1 MIRWGFC
8 LAAFLFTSC
17 LSVLPDRQGFPGMAN
32 AICACYPGSALVGGN
47 TLSVAIPI
55 VNNGP
60 LPLSGVTLT
69 TITVKNGTLVD
80 TKLPYT
86 IKRLDSGDRA
96 VLFASFS
103 GPFAPDH
110 TYVMK
115 LEGTVGNGIPFVT
128 TSDLHVP
135 PM

>member
-17 LSVLPDRQGFPGMAN
+17 LSVVADRQGFPGMAN

-60 LPLSGVTLT
+60 APLSGVTLT
-69 TITVKNGTLVD
+69 AITVKNVTVAE
-80 TKLPYT
+80 TKLPAP
-86 IKRLDSGDRA
+86 IKSLSSGYRA
-96 VLFASFS
+96 IVF
-103 GPFAPDH
+103 
-110 TYVMK
+110 
-115 LEGTVGNGIPFVT
+115 
-128 TSDLHVP
+128 
-135 PM
+135 